1 MKTGTIILLVILAVL
16 VGILVALYF
25 FGRRMQEKQEQQNAQ
40 LQASGRFV
48 GLPDGQMSTRSALN
62 SRSPGFPTR

>member
-25 FGRRMQEKQEQQNAQ
+25 FGRRMQ
-40 LQASGRFV
+40 
-48 GLPDGQMSTRSALN
+48 
-62 SRSPGFPTR
+62 